1 MYPWLIPDWHALS
14 QTAEAGRLGH
24 AWLLLGDPG
33 LGKEQLAERLARLH
47 LCQQPDRGEPCGQCH
62 SCQLFDKGHHPDLG
76 TVTVD
81 SKTIGVEAIR
91 EICARLQNSAQLG
104 RGKVVIIPDAERMT
118 ESAAN
123 ALLKTLEEPAGD
135 SLLLLI
141 ASQVSRL
148 LPTILSRCHKHVCQ
162 LPTEGETV
170 RWLAEQGHQ
179 ATLAQVRICQGAPLR
194 VLRYIEEQ
202 QDGKRRELLESF
214 VSLSLTPT
222 RATHVCSQLADET
235 QVRLHWLQLFLCDA
249 LKTQAGCGHHQLAMP
264 DLAALSQQ
272 LAEGSSSEKLLE
284 AEQQLVALKAACQP
298 GQLSNP
304 TIHLMNW
311 LSCWL

>member
-14 QTAEAGRLGH
+14 QTAAAGRLGH

-33 LGKEQLAERLARLH
+33 LGKEQLAEQLARLH
-47 LCQQPDRGEPCGQCH
+47 LCHRPDRGEPCGQCH
-62 SCQLFDKGHHPDLG
+62 SCQLFEKGHHPDLG
-76 TVTVD
+76 TLATE

-91 EICARLQNSAQLG
+91 EICSRLQNSAQLG

-162 LPTEGETV
+162 LPAEGETV

-179 ATLAQVRICQGAPLR
+179 ATLARYGSVRGRRCGCCAISKSSKIVPAGICWR
-194 VLRYIEEQ
+194 VFSR
-202 QDGKRRELLESF
+202 
-214 VSLSLTPT
+214 
-222 RATHVCSQLADET
+222 
-235 QVRLHWLQLFLCDA
+235 
-249 LKTQAGCGHHQLAMP
+249 
-264 DLAALSQQ
+264 
-272 LAEGSSSEKLLE
+272 
-284 AEQQLVALKAACQP
+284 
-298 GQLSNP
+298 
-304 TIHLMNW
+304 
-311 LSCWL
+311 

>member
-1 MYPWLIPDWHALS
+1 MHPWLIPDWHALS

-76 TVTVD
+76 TVTID
-81 SKTIGVEAIR
+81 SKTIGVETIR

-214 VSLSLTPT
+214 VSLPLTPT

-249 LKTQAGCGHHQLAMP
+249 LKTQAGSGHHQLAMP

-272 LAEGSSSEKLLE
+272 LAEGNSSEKLLE

-311 LSCWL
+311 LSRWL

>member
-1 MYPWLIPDWHALS
+1 MYPWLIPDWQALS
-14 QTAEAGRLGH
+14 QSAQRGRLGH
-24 AWLLLGDPG
+24 AWLLLGDQG
-33 LGKEQLAERLARLH
+33 LGKEQLADRLARLH
-47 LCQQPDRGEPCGQCH
+47 LCLRPAAGEPCGQCH
-62 SCQLFDKGHHPDLG
+62 ACQLLDKGHHPDLG
-76 TVTVD
+76 TIGSD

-91 EICARLQNSAQLG
+91 EICGRLQSTAQLG
-104 RGKVVIIPDAERMT
+104 HGKVVIIPDAERMT

-141 ASQVSRL
+141 ASKVSRL

-162 LPTEGETV
+162 LPAEGETL
-170 RWLAEQGHQ
+170 RWLSEQGHQ
-179 ATLAQVRICQGAPLR
+179 ATQAQVRICQGAPLR
-194 VLRYIEEQ
+194 VLRYIEDQ
-202 QDGKRRELLESF
+202 QDGARRTLLESF
-214 VSLSLTPT
+214 VSLSQTPT
-222 RATHVCSQLADET
+222 RATSVCSQLGEDS

-272 LAEGSSSEKLLE
+272 LAERHASETLLE
-284 AEQQLVALKAACQP
+284 AEQQLVSLKAACQP

-311 LSCWL
+311 LNRWL

>member
-14 QTAEAGRLGH
+14 QTAQAGRLGH

-162 LPTEGETV
+162 LPTDGETV

-214 VSLSLTPT
+214 VSLPLTPT

-235 QVRLHWLQLFLCDA
+235 QARLHWLQLFLCDA

-272 LAEGSSSEKLLE
+272 LAEGNSSEKLLE

-304 TIHLMNW
+304 AIHLMNW
-311 LSCWL
+311 LSRWL

>member
-249 LKTQAGCGHHQLAMP
+249 FKTQAGCGHHQLAMP

-272 LAEGSSSEKLLE
+272 LAEGNSSEKLLE

-311 LSCWL
+311 LSRWL

>member
-1 MYPWLIPDWHALS
+1 MHPWLIPDWHALS

-76 TVTVD
+76 TVTID
-81 SKTIGVEAIR
+81 SKTIGVETIR

-214 VSLSLTPT
+214 VSLPLTPT

-272 LAEGSSSEKLLE
+272 LAEGNSSEKLLE

-311 LSCWL
+311 LSRWL

>member
-14 QTAEAGRLGH
+14 QTAQAGRLGH

-76 TVTVD
+76 TVTID
-81 SKTIGVEAIR
+81 RKTIGVEAIR

-170 RWLAEQGHQ
+170 RWLAEQGHH

-272 LAEGSSSEKLLE
+272 LAEGNSSEKLLE

-311 LSCWL
+311 LSRWL

>member
-14 QTAEAGRLGH
+14 QTAQAGRLGH

-76 TVTVD
+76 TVTID

-148 LPTILSRCHKHVCQ
+148 LPTILSRCHKRVCQ

-272 LAEGSSSEKLLE
+272 LAEGNSSEKLLE
-284 AEQQLVALKAACQP
+284 AEQQLVVLKAACQP
-298 GQLSNP
+298 GQLSNS

-311 LSCWL
+311 LSRWL

>member
-1 MYPWLIPDWHALS
+1 MYPWLIPDWLALS
-14 QTAEAGRLGH
+14 QTAQAGRLGH

-47 LCQQPDRGEPCGQCH
+47 LCQQPDRGEPCGHCH
-62 SCQLFDKGHHPDLG
+62 ACQLLDKGHHPDLG
-76 TVTVD
+76 IIGAD
-81 SKTIGVEAIR
+81 SKSIGVEAIR
-91 EICARLQNSAQLG
+91 EICGRLQSTSQLG

-141 ASQVSRL
+141 ASRVSRL

-162 LPTEGETV
+162 LPTEGETL
-170 RWLAEQGHQ
+170 RWLSEQGHQ
-179 ATLAQVRICQGAPLR
+179 ATQAQVRICQGAPLR
-194 VLRYIEEQ
+194 VLSYIEEQ
-202 QDGKRRELLESF
+202 QDGARRMLLESF
-214 VSLSLTPT
+214 VSLSQTPT
-222 RATHVCSQLADET
+222 RAASVCSQLAEES
-235 QVRLHWLQLFLCDA
+235 QIRLHWLQLFLCDA

-264 DLAALSQQ
+264 DLAVLSEQ
-272 LAEGSSSEKLLE
+272 LAQLHSSERLLE
-284 AEQQLVALKAACQP
+284 AEQQLVTLKAACQP

-311 LSCWL
+311 LNRWL

>member
-14 QTAEAGRLGH
+14 QTVEAGRLGH

-81 SKTIGVEAIR
+81 SKTIGVDAIR

-214 VSLSLTPT
+214 VSLPLTPT

-272 LAEGSSSEKLLE
+272 LAEGNSSEKLLE

-298 GQLSNP
+298 GQLSNS

-311 LSCWL
+311 LSRWL

>member
-14 QTAEAGRLGH
+14 QTVEAGRLGH

-272 LAEGSSSEKLLE
+272 LAEGNSSEKLLE

-311 LSCWL
+311 LSRWL

>member
-14 QTAEAGRLGH
+14 QTAQAGRLGH

-47 LCQQPDRGEPCGQCH
+47 LCQLPDRGEPCGQCH

-214 VSLSLTPT
+214 VSLPLTPT

-272 LAEGSSSEKLLE
+272 LAEGNSSEKLLE

-298 GQLSNP
+298 GQLSNS

-311 LSCWL
+311 LSRWL

>member
-47 LCQQPDRGEPCGQCH
+47 LCQQPNRGEPCGQCH

-76 TVTVD
+76 TVTID

-272 LAEGSSSEKLLE
+272 LAEGNSSEKLLE

-311 LSCWL
+311 LSRWL

>member
-1 MYPWLIPDWHALS
+1 MHPWLIPDWHALS

-222 RATHVCSQLADET
+222 RATHVCSQLANET

-272 LAEGSSSEKLLE
+272 LAEGNSSEKLLE

-298 GQLSNP
+298 GQLSNS

-311 LSCWL
+311 LSRWL

>member
-1 MYPWLIPDWHALS
+1 MYPWLIPDWRALS
-14 QTAEAGRLGH
+14 QTAAAGRLGH

-33 LGKEQLAERLARLH
+33 LGKEQLAQQLARLH
-47 LCQQPDRGEPCGQCH
+47 LCHQPDWGEPCGHCH
-62 SCQLFDKGHHPDLG
+62 SCQLFEKGHHPDLG
-76 TVTVD
+76 SLTTEG
-81 SKTIGVEAIR
+81 KTIGVEAIR

-162 LPTEGETV
+162 LPAEGETLA
-170 RWLAEQGHQ
+170 WLAEQGHQ
-179 ATLAQVRICQGAPLR
+179 ATQAQVRICQGAPLR
-194 VLRYIEEQ
+194 VLDYLMQQ
-202 QDGKRRELLESF
+202 QDTDRRDLLESF
-214 VSLSLTPT
+214 LALSQTPT
-222 RATHVCSQLADET
+222 RTNHVCSLLASDT
-235 QVRLHWLQLFLCDA
+235 QVRLHWVQLFLCDA
-249 LKTQAGCGHHQLAMP
+249 LKTQAGCGPHQLAMP

-272 LAEGSSSEKLLE
+272 LAERHSSEKLLE
-284 AEQQLVALKAACQP
+284 AEQQLVGLKAACQP

-311 LSCWL
+311 LTRWL

>member
-179 ATLAQVRICQGAPLR
+179 ATL
-194 VLRYIEEQ
+194 
-202 QDGKRRELLESF
+202 
-214 VSLSLTPT
+214 
-222 RATHVCSQLADET
+222 
-235 QVRLHWLQLFLCDA
+235 
-249 LKTQAGCGHHQLAMP
+249 
-264 DLAALSQQ
+264 
-272 LAEGSSSEKLLE
+272 
-284 AEQQLVALKAACQP
+284 
-298 GQLSNP
+298 
-304 TIHLMNW
+304 
-311 LSCWL
+311 

>member
-76 TVTVD
+76 TVTID

-170 RWLAEQGHQ
+170 RWLAEQGHH

-272 LAEGSSSEKLLE
+272 LAEGNSSEKLLE

-311 LSCWL
+311 LSRWL

>member
-1 MYPWLIPDWHALS
+1 MHPWLIPDWHALS
-14 QTAEAGRLGH
+14 QTTQAGRLGH

-33 LGKEQLAERLARLH
+33 LGKELLAERLARLH
-47 LCQQPDRGEPCGQCH
+47 LCQQPQRGEPCGQCH
-62 SCQLFDKGHHPDLG
+62 SCQLFEKGHHPDLG
-76 TVTVD
+76 TLGPEG
-81 SKTIGVEAIR
+81 KTIGVEAIR
-91 EICARLQNSAQLG
+91 ELCSRLQSTAQLG
-104 RGKVVIIPDAERMT
+104 RGKVVIIEDAERMT

-141 ASQVSRL
+141 ASQISRL
-148 LPTILSRCHKHVCQ
+148 LPTILSRCHKHVCR
-162 LPTEGETV
+162 LPAEGETLA
-170 RWLAEQGHQ
+170 WLAQQGYQ
-179 ATLAQVRICQGAPLR
+179 ATQAQVRICQGAPLR

-202 QDGKRRELLESF
+202 QDAARRELLESF
-214 VSLSLTPT
+214 VSLSQTPT
-222 RATHVCSQLADET
+222 RATSVCAQLAEDC

-264 DLAALSQQ
+264 DLATLSQQ
-272 LAEGSSSEKLLE
+272 LAERHGSERLLE
-284 AEQQLVALKAACQP
+284 AEQQLVALKEACQP

-311 LSCWL
+311 LHRWL

>member
-214 VSLSLTPT
+214 VSLPLTPT

-264 DLAALSQQ
+264 DLSALSQQ
-272 LAEGSSSEKLLE
+272 LAEGNSSEKLLE

-298 GQLSNP
+298 GQLSNS

-311 LSCWL
+311 LSRWL

>member
-14 QTAEAGRLGH
+14 QTAQAGRLGH

-47 LCQQPDRGEPCGQCH
+47 LCQLPDRGEPCGQCH

-214 VSLSLTPT
+214 VSLPLTPT

-272 LAEGSSSEKLLE
+272 LAEGNSSEKLLE

-311 LSCWL
+311 LSRWL

>member
-118 ESAAN
+118 ESASN

-222 RATHVCSQLADET
+222 RATHVCSQLEDET

-272 LAEGSSSEKLLE
+272 LAEGNSSEKLLE

-298 GQLSNP
+298 GQLSNS

-311 LSCWL
+311 LSRWL

>member
-1 MYPWLIPDWHALS
+1 MYPWLIPDWQALS
-14 QTAEAGRLGH
+14 QTAASGRLGH

-47 LCQQPDRGEPCGQCH
+47 LCQQPDRGEPCGHCH
-62 SCQLFDKGHHPDLG
+62 SCQLFDKGNHPDLG
-76 TVTVD
+76 QL
-81 SKTIGVEAIR
+81 SREGKTIGVEAIR
-91 EICARLQNSAQLG
+91 DICNRLQGSAQLG

-141 ASQVSRL
+141 ASQVFRL

-162 LPTEGETV
+162 LPAEGETLS
-170 RWLAEQGHQ
+170 WLAEQGHQ
-179 ATLAQVRICQGAPLR
+179 ATQAQVRICQGAPLR
-194 VLRYIEEQ
+194 VLDYIEQQ
-202 QDGKRRELLESF
+202 QDGARRELLEHF
-214 VSLSLTPT
+214 VALGKAPSK
-222 RATHVCSQLADET
+222 ATVLCSQLGQET
-235 QVRLHWLQLFLCDA
+235 QVRLHWLQLFICDA
-249 LKTQAGCGHHQLAMP
+249 LKIQAGCGHHQLAMP
-264 DLAALSQQ
+264 DLAALSGQ
-272 LAEGSSSEKLLE
+272 LAEQHSSEKLLD
-284 AEQQLVALKAACQP
+284 AEQQLVTLKAACQP

-311 LSCWL
+311 LSRWL

>member
-76 TVTVD
+76 TVTID

-123 ALLKTLEEPAGD
+123 ALLKTLEEPVGD

-214 VSLSLTPT
+214 VSLPLTPT

-272 LAEGSSSEKLLE
+272 LAEGNSSEKLLE

-311 LSCWL
+311 LSRWL

>member
-14 QTAEAGRLGH
+14 QTAQAGRLGH

-47 LCQQPDRGEPCGQCH
+47 LCQLPDRGEPCGQCH

-162 LPTEGETV
+162 LPTEWETV

-272 LAEGSSSEKLLE
+272 LAEGNSSEKLLE

-311 LSCWL
+311 LSRWL

>member
-14 QTAEAGRLGH
+14 QTAQAGRLGH

-76 TVTVD
+76 TLPAD

-104 RGKVVIIPDAERMT
+104 RGKVVIIPEAERMT

-202 QDGKRRELLESF
+202 QDGKRRELLGSF

-249 LKTQAGCGHHQLAMP
+249 IKTQAGCGHHQLAMP

-272 LAEGSSSEKLLE
+272 LAEGNSSEKLLE

-311 LSCWL
+311 LSRWL

>member
-14 QTAEAGRLGH
+14 HTAEAGRLGH

-81 SKTIGVEAIR
+81 NKTIGVEAIR

-214 VSLSLTPT
+214 VSLPLTPT

-272 LAEGSSSEKLLE
+272 LAEGNSSEKLLE

-311 LSCWL
+311 LSRWL

>member
-14 QTAEAGRLGH
+14 ETARAGRLGH

-47 LCQQPDRGEPCGQCH
+47 LCQHPQRGEPCGQCH
-62 SCQLFDKGHHPDLG
+62 SCQLFEKGHHPDFGTLG
-76 TVTVD
+76 PEG
-81 SKTIGVEAIR
+81 KTIGVEAIR
-91 EICARLQNSAQLG
+91 EICSRLQNTSQLG
-104 RGKVVIIPDAERMT
+104 RGKVVIIQEAERMT

-141 ASQVSRL
+141 ASRVSRL

-162 LPTEGETV
+162 LPSEGETLA
-170 RWLAEQGHQ
+170 WLAEQGHQ
-179 ATLAQVRICQGAPLR
+179 ATQAQVRICQGAPLR
-194 VLRYIEEQ
+194 VLSYIEAQ
-202 QDGKRRELLESF
+202 QDDARRALLDGF
-214 VSLSLTPT
+214 VSLASAPT
-222 RATHVCSQLADET
+222 RAANVCAQLAEDN

-249 LKTQAGCGHHQLAMP
+249 LKLQAGCGHHQLAMP
-264 DLAALSQQ
+264 DLASLSQQ
-272 LAEGSSSEKLLE
+272 LAEKHSSERLLE
-284 AEQQLVALKAACQP
+284 AEQQLVMLKEACQP

-311 LSCWL
+311 LNRWL

>member
-1 MYPWLIPDWHALS
+1 MYPWLIPDWQALS
-14 QTAEAGRLGH
+14 QTAASGRLGH

-47 LCQQPDRGEPCGQCH
+47 LCQQPDRGEPCSHCH
-62 SCQLFDKGHHPDLG
+62 SCQLFDKGNHPDLG
-76 TVTVD
+76 QL
-81 SKTIGVEAIR
+81 SREGKTIGVEAIR
-91 EICARLQNSAQLG
+91 DICNRLQGSAQLG

-162 LPTEGETV
+162 LPAEGETV

-194 VLRYIEEQ
+194 VLDYIEQQ
-202 QDGKRRELLESF
+202 QDDARRELLEHF
-214 VSLSLTPT
+214 VALAKAPSK
-222 RATHVCSQLADET
+222 ATVLCSQLGQET
-235 QVRLHWLQLFLCDA
+235 QVRLHWLQLFICDA
-249 LKTQAGCGHHQLAMP
+249 LKIQAGCGHHQLAMP
-264 DLAALSQQ
+264 DLAALSGQ
-272 LAEGSSSEKLLE
+272 LAEQHSSEKLLD

-311 LSCWL
+311 LSRWL

>member
-14 QTAEAGRLGH
+14 QTAQAGRLGH

-76 TVTVD
+76 TLPAD

-104 RGKVVIIPDAERMT
+104 RGKVVIIPEAERMT

-202 QDGKRRELLESF
+202 QDGKRRELLGSF

-249 LKTQAGCGHHQLAMP
+249 IKTQAGCGHHQLAMP

-272 LAEGSSSEKLLE
+272 LAEGNSSEKLLE
-284 AEQQLVALKAACQP
+284 AEQQLVALKVACQP

-311 LSCWL
+311 LSRWL

>member
-1 MYPWLIPDWHALS
+1 MHPWLIPDWHALS

-76 TVTVD
+76 TVTID

-272 LAEGSSSEKLLE
+272 LAEGNSSEKLLE

-298 GQLSNP
+298 GQLSNS

-311 LSCWL
+311 LSRWL

>member
-1 MYPWLIPDWHALS
+1 MYPWLIPNWHALS
-14 QTAEAGRLGH
+14 QTAQAGRLGH

-272 LAEGSSSEKLLE
+272 LAEGNSSEKLLE
-284 AEQQLVALKAACQP
+284 VEQQLVALKAACQP

-311 LSCWL
+311 LSRWL

>member
-14 QTAEAGRLGH
+14 QTAQSGRLGH

-47 LCQQPDRGEPCGQCH
+47 LCQQPDRGEPCGHCH
-62 SCQLFDKGHHPDLG
+62 SCQLFDKGNHPDLG
-76 TVTVD
+76 TITRD

-91 EICARLQNSAQLG
+91 EICTRLQGSAQLG

-141 ASQVSRL
+141 AFQVSRL

-162 LPTEGETV
+162 LPAEGETV
-170 RWLAEQGHQ
+170 RWLAEQG
-179 ATLAQVRICQGAPLR
+179 
-194 VLRYIEEQ
+194 
-202 QDGKRRELLESF
+202 
-214 VSLSLTPT
+214 
-222 RATHVCSQLADET
+222 
-235 QVRLHWLQLFLCDA
+235 
-249 LKTQAGCGHHQLAMP
+249 
-264 DLAALSQQ
+264 
-272 LAEGSSSEKLLE
+272 
-284 AEQQLVALKAACQP
+284 
-298 GQLSNP
+298 
-304 TIHLMNW
+304 
-311 LSCWL
+311 

>member
-14 QTAEAGRLGH
+14 QTAQAGRLGH

-47 LCQQPDRGEPCGQCH
+47 LCQLPDRGEPCGQCH

-214 VSLSLTPT
+214 VSLPLTPT
-222 RATHVCSQLADET
+222 RAPHVCSQLADET

-272 LAEGSSSEKLLE
+272 LAEGNSSEKLLE

-311 LSCWL
+311 LSRWL

>member
-47 LCQQPDRGEPCGQCH
+47 LCQQPNRGEPCGQCH

-76 TVTVD
+76 TVTID

-272 LAEGSSSEKLLE
+272 LAEGNSSEKLLE

-298 GQLSNP
+298 GQLSNS

-311 LSCWL
+311 LSRWL

>member
-14 QTAEAGRLGH
+14 QTAQAGRLGH

-272 LAEGSSSEKLLE
+272 LAEGNSSEKLLE
-284 AEQQLVALKAACQP
+284 AELQLVALKAACQP

-311 LSCWL
+311 LSRWL

>member
-14 QTAEAGRLGH
+14 QTAQSGRLGH

-47 LCQQPDRGEPCGQCH
+47 LCQQSDRGEPCGRCH
-62 SCQLFDKGHHPDLG
+62 SCQLFDKGNHPDLG
-76 TVTVD
+76 TISRD

-91 EICARLQNSAQLG
+91 EICTRLQGSAQLG

-162 LPTEGETV
+162 LPTEGATV

-194 VLRYIEEQ
+194 VLEYIEQQ
-202 QDGKRRELLESF
+202 QDGTRRELLEQF
-214 VSLSLTPT
+214 VALSQSPVKATALCSLLG
-222 RATHVCSQLADET
+222 QET

-249 LKTQAGCGHHQLAMP
+249 LKTQAGCGHQQLAMP
-264 DLAALSQQ
+264 DLAALSQ
-272 LAEGSSSEKLLE
+272 LFAEQHSSEKLLE

-311 LSCWL
+311 LSRWL